1 VSRHP
6 TNAGGVQNPSG
17 SAVPGASATAQR
29 PGDVRPNAV
38 TGPPPG
44 PRGSRG
50 RGVSGFWT
58 YALRRALLIP
68 VQLGFVLLILYSAA
82 NLPATFAK
90 GRPGFLEGF
99 SHFLVN
105 NFNGNWGAPSG
116 RLVGFALVGHTW
128 AQVFAAYIPSSIQM
142 GAFALPIAAALAYP
156 VSLLAGWSPRQWLDT
171 PARYLTLLGALLPV
185 VVVGV
190 LVYTAL
196 FFPFLNAF
204 QDIPGSGLI
213 PYPLWPGFIA
223 GYPSWIHEYVTSP
236 TGFPLVDAL
245 IHHAWLIAEITF
257 VKTVI
262 QASVVAVAYVA
273 VFFRHARSIVRAA
286 RDSAHITG
294 ARAIGVSERKLLWRY
309 AAKGVTPTFFLI
321 FALTIP
327 QFLGILF
334 AVQIAFNDTD
344 CFGYLLFVNLGNL
357 PVMDALIFL
366 IAIVVL
372 VWTFVVDLI
381 AVRLDPRGAMAR

>member
-1 VSRHP
+1 LGPRSTDAAEVENPYGFAVRGPSAPVHG
-6 TNAGGVQNPSG
+6 AGS
-17 SAVPGASATAQR
+17 
-29 PGDVRPNAV
+29 VRPQAG
-38 TGPPPG
+38 TGPPTG
-44 PRGSRG
+44 PRGRRAG
-50 RGVSGFWT
+50 GYSGFWV

-82 NLPATFAK
+82 NLPATFAQ
-90 GRPGFLEGF
+90 GRPGFFEGF
-99 SHFLVN
+99 SHFLAN

-116 RLVGFALVGHTW
+116 RLVGFALAGNSW

-142 GAFALPIAAALAYP
+142 AAFALPIAAALAYP

-204 QDIPGSGLI
+204 QDLPGNGLI
-213 PYPLWPGFIA
+213 PYPLWPGYGA
-223 GYPSWIHEYVTSP
+223 GYPSWIHNYVTSP
-236 TGFPLVDAL
+236 TGFPLIDAL

-257 VKTVI
+257 AKTVI

-294 ARAIGVSERKLLWRY
+294 ARAIGIPERKLLWRY
-309 AAKGVTPTFFLI
+309 AAKGVTPTFLLI

-334 AVQIAFNDTD
+334 AVQIAFSDQD

-357 PVMDALIFL
+357 PVLDALIFL